1 MNYLNVSCYWW
12 NILRCGWDVYVFEM
26 MVILVIHVWELS
38 LCGDEL
44 AGNIFVVE
52 NGMLRRVSFMPK
64 LFLTKATWGS
74 RLMGYLSKYHPNV
87 LTLNDMSGWL
97 ELLHKRFS
105 WLFLCIKN
113 GLLLSLVYSVWRE
126 MYYCCR

>member
-1 MNYLNVSCYWW
+1 M
-12 NILRCGWDVYVFEM
+12 
-26 MVILVIHVWELS
+26 S

-105 WLFLCIKN
+105 WLFFMYKEWFVVIIGVQCVKRN
-113 GLLLSLVYSVWRE
+113 VLLLSLVYGG
-126 MYYCCR
+126 CT